1 MSTII
6 LLALALAL
14 VHIWL
19 LPAAL
24 NLNNFNYLIS
34 NRAGTV
40 KTSPAYD
47 RVARASTNFQESL
60 PAFLALCLLSMHL
73 NIDIEPI
80 ATYWLMLRV
89 AFLASYALG
98 VIYIRT
104 VFWLGSLACLVMM
117 GMQLL

>member
-34 NRAGTV
+34 NRDGTV
-40 KTSPAYD
+40 KTSLAYD

-80 ATYWLMLRV
+80 ASYWLIFRI
-89 AFLASYALG
+89 AFLVSYTFG

-104 VFWLGSLACLVMM
+104 AFWLGSLACLIMM
-117 GMQLL
+117 AMQLL

>member
-34 NRAGTV
+34 NRDGTV
-40 KTSPAYD
+40 KTSLAHD

-60 PAFLALCLLSMHL
+60 PAFLALCLLSMQL

-80 ATYWLMLRV
+80 ASYWLIFRI
-89 AFLASYALG
+89 AFLVSYTFG

-104 VFWLGSLACLVMM
+104 AFWLGSLACLIMM
-117 GMQLL
+117 AMQLL

>member
-1 MSTII
+1 MTTII

-19 LPAAL
+19 LPAVL
-24 NLNNFNYLIS
+24 NLSNFNYLIS
-34 NRAGTV
+34 NRDGAVT
-40 KTSPAYD
+40 TSPMSD

-80 ATYWLMLRV
+80 ATYWLMFRV
-89 AFLASYALG
+89 AFLASYTFG
-98 VIYIRT
+98 IVYVRT
-104 VFWLGSLACLVMM
+104 AFWLGSLACLILMALQMM
-117 GMQLL
+117 